1 MTVVIITAGL
11 IVTLSL
17 VLLTV
22 NRLRPQKFKIKATL
36 AKWASLDLEMESPEW
51 KRQVKDTVQPKART
65 AAALSAAPRARH
77 SVTPPANGRASAKR
91 AR

>member
-1 MTVVIITAGL
+1 MAVVIITAGL

-17 VLLTV
+17 VLFTV

-51 KRQVKDTVQPKART
+51 TRQVKDTVQPRART
-65 AAALSAAPRARH
+65 AATLGTAPRARR
-77 SVTPPANGRASAKR
+77 SVTPPANGQTSAKQ
-91 AR
+91 AK